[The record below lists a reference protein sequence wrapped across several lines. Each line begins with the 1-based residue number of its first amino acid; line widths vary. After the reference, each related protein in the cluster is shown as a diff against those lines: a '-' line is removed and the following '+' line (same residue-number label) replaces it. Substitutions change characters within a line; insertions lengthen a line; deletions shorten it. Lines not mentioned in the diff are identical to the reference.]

1 VIPDI
6 DSFDL
11 DAAILRRSEQDLRAF
26 LGALAARLT
35 QALPNRVSVER
46 KRDGLFS
53 STSHVV
59 RIELTTDDMG
69 FVIALDRSGVQTSRA
84 KVVRGVTLSTTAVP
98 AGQWLEDVRGAVAR
112 LSGASDDAAS
122 ALNNFL

>member
-1 VIPDI
+1 MNPDI

-11 DAAILRRSEQDLRAF
+11 DAAILRRSEQELRAF

-35 QALPNRVSVER
+35 QALPGRVTVER

-53 STSHVV
+53 SSSHVV
-59 RIELTTDDMG
+59 RIELATDDTA
-69 FVIALDRSGVQTSRA
+69 FVIAFDRSGVQATRA
-84 KVVRGVTLSTTAVP
+84 KVVRGIVLSTSPVP
-98 AGQWLEDVRGAVAR
+98 ASQWLEEVRSAVAQ

-122 ALNNFL
+122 AINKFL